1 MTEGNMTKIAIG
13 SDHGGFKL
21 KNIIIKHLETQG
33 YEVKDYG
40 TYSTDSCDYPVYA
53 KAVAKSVANGE
64 NEKGILVCGS
74 GIGVSIAANKVKGVR
89 AALCHESH
97 SAMLSRLHNNANVLC
112 LGERITGESL
122 ALDIVDVW
130 LKSEYEGGRHQK
142 RVDMLDEE

>member
-1 MTEGNMTKIAIG
+1 MSKIAIG
-13 SDHGGFKL
+13 SDHGGFNL
-21 KNIIIKHLETQG
+21 KNKIIKFLEENG
-33 YEVKDYG
+33 HEVKDYG
-40 TYSTDSCDYPVYA
+40 TYSTESCDYPVYA

-130 LKSEYEGGRHQK
+130 LKSEYEGGRHQ
-142 RVDMLDEE
+142 RRIDMLDEE

>member
-1 MTEGNMTKIAIG
+1 MTKIAIG
-13 SDHGGFKL
+13 SDHGGFNL
-21 KNIIIKHLETQG
+21 KNKIIKHLEEKS

-53 KAVAKSVANGE
+53 KAVAKSVASGE

-142 RVDMLDEE
+142 RIDMLDEE

>member
-1 MTEGNMTKIAIG
+1 MTKIAIG
-13 SDHGGFKL
+13 SDHGGFNL
-21 KNIIIKHLETQG
+21 KGKIIKFLEEKG

-64 NEKGILVCGS
+64 NEKGIIVCGS